1 MKNNPNLKRWRE
13 ILVPHPHEYSSY
25 PKLLSPIL
33 IKAFWLCL
41 GIYLAILPIYHTTAL
56 RNLAFAGL
64 IACTLILQF
73 QYRHPWQFP
82 LWREWLIYALVALA
96 SLTYAIDP
104 KMSLFE
110 IKTEIVYAFIV
121 FSITAT
127 WIRSAEAL
135 DRLMW
140 AAVAANIC
148 LVISSVVI
156 WLSTPKDQITL
167 LGALNIRSGTYSTY
181 LVTVIPFV
189 MALAWRQW
197 CVRSTRRVIFLVL
210 LLLIN
215 VCVIFFTRNR
225 QSFPAL
231 MVECAIFG
239 LISIRQHFTWRR
251 VGILLLALV
260 MGTILFKVQF
270 ESRIGDWKVATVN
283 DVRWQLWGFS
293 IARIGEHPFS
303 GAGFGREA
311 FALAYPDFK
320 KTDSALWHSHNMV
333 LNKGIQMGLPGI
345 AAFLL
350 LLFST
355 ARLLACGVGLQ
366 QNFSPYV
373 LASLAML
380 AGVFMKNM
388 TDDFFVRDGAL
399 LFWLL
404 VGAVAGAIRCQ
415 QQPSALPPM
424 QPDALSQN
432 RA

>member
-1 MKNNPNLKRWRE
+1 MKSIPNLKTWRDV
-13 ILVPHPHEYSSY
+13 LVPGSDEYSSY
-25 PKLLSPIL
+25 PKKLSPVL
-33 IKAFWLCL
+33 IRTFWLCL
-41 GIYLAILPIYHTTAL
+41 GIYLTILPIYHTTAL
-56 RNLAFAGL
+56 RNIAFAGL

-82 LWREWLIYALVALA
+82 LWREWLIYALVALG

-121 FSITAT
+121 FSIGAT

-135 DRLMW
+135 DRLIW
-140 AAVAANIC
+140 VAVAANVF
-148 LVISSVVI
+148 LVGTSLAI
-156 WLSTPKDQITL
+156 WFSTPKGQITL

-181 LVTVIPFV
+181 LVTVIPFIA
-189 MALAWRQW
+189 ALAWRQW
-197 CVRSTRRVIFLVL
+197 RTQNTRRLIFLAL
-210 LLLIN
+210 LLLVN
-215 VCVIFFTRNR
+215 VCVVFFTRNR

-251 VGILLLALV
+251 VGALILAFV
-260 MGTILFKVQF
+260 VGTLLFKAQF
-270 ESRIGDWKVATVN
+270 ESRFGEWKIATAN
-283 DVRWQLWGFS
+283 DVRWQLWDFS
-293 IARIGEHPFS
+293 IARIGEHPLTGS
-303 GAGFGREA
+303 GFGRGA
-311 FALAYPDFK
+311 FSLAYPDFTK
-320 KTDSALWHSHNMV
+320 ANSALWHAHNMV

-345 AAFLL
+345 AAFLV
-350 LLFST
+350 LLFSA
-355 ARLLACGVGLQ
+355 ARLLAHGLTVQ
-366 QNFSPYV
+366 QNLRPYV

-404 VGAVAGAIRCQ
+404 AGAVAGAIRCQ
-415 QQPSALPPM
+415 QIPSSPSPIQL
-424 QPDALSQN
+424 DARSQN
-432 RA
+432 SA